1 MIKVRSI
8 FTLLLAVFAFTPVL
22 AQTDSDHNF
31 EVKKNLD
38 VFNAIYKHLDLMY
51 VDTLDAKEVIGTG
64 IKAML
69 QSLDPYTE
77 YYPEEN
83 MTELKEIYT
92 GKFAG
97 IGALIR
103 YNTKI
108 KRVVIDE
115 PYEGMPAALSGLK
128 KGDIILSIDDSSMV
142 DKSVSYVSSRLRG
155 EAGTSFVL
163 KIQRPTTG
171 KKMQMKITRKIVQT
185 PSVPY
190 YGLQSGGIGY
200 IHLRQFTEG
209 CSKEVRNAFIE
220 MKDNGMKGLVL
231 DLRNNG
237 GGSELEAVQ
246 IVNMFVPKGKLIVS
260 NRGKLKRSNIDY
272 VTKVEPI
279 DTVMPVVVLVS
290 DGTASASEIT
300 SGALQDLDRAVIL
313 GTRTYGKG
321 LVQTSVDLPYNGSL
335 KLTSN
340 KYYIPSGRCI
350 QAINYRHAHG
360 GYTEH
365 IPDSLTHLFH
375 TAHGREVRDGG
386 GILPDVIVQS
396 DSLPNIAYYLASSGA
411 DSTEVML
418 DYEVDYIARHTSI
431 APPQDFE
438 ISDAD
443 YEVFKQKVIESG
455 FTYDPQTEKYL
466 KHLKTLAQYEGY
478 YEDAKE
484 EFDKLEN
491 KLTHNLSRDLD
502 FNKEHI
508 KKILANDIVA
518 AYYYQRGA
526 IQNSLRGD
534 KQMEEAIRLINTPE
548 EYAKILTP

>member
-1 MIKVRSI
+1 MYIRR
-8 FTLLLAVFAFTPVL
+8 FLLPIMVFACCITAA
-22 AQTDSDHNF
+22 AQTDNDHNF

-38 VFNAIYKHLDLMY
+38 VFNAIYKNLDLIY

-64 IKAML
+64 INAML
-69 QSLDPYTE
+69 RSLDPYTE

-83 MTELKEIYT
+83 MTDLKEIYT

-115 PYEGMPAALSGLK
+115 PYEGMPADLAGLK

-142 DKSVSYVSSRLRG
+142 DKNVSYVSSHLRG
-155 EAGTSFVL
+155 DPGTSFIL

-171 KKMQMKITRKIVQT
+171 KKMQMKITRKTVQT

-190 YGLQSGGIGY
+190 YGLRGDGIGY
-200 IHLRQFTEG
+200 INLRQFTED
-209 CSKEVRNAFIE
+209 CSKDVRNAFIE
-220 MKDNGMKGLVL
+220 MKEKGMKGLVL
-231 DLRNNG
+231 DLRGNG
-237 GGSELEAVQ
+237 GGSEMEAVD
-246 IVNMFVPKGKLIVS
+246 IVNILVPKGKLIVS
-260 NRGKLKRSNIDY
+260 NRGKLKRSDRDY
-272 VTKVEPI
+272 ITRVEPI

-290 DGTASASEIT
+290 DMTASASEIT

-321 LVQTSVDLPYNGSL
+321 LVQTSIELPYNGSL
-335 KLTSN
+335 KVTSN

-350 QAINYRHAHG
+350 QAINYKHARG

-365 IPDSLTHLFH
+365 IPDSLTKVFH
-375 TAHGREVRDGG
+375 TANGREVRDGG
-386 GILPDVIVQS
+386 GIMPDVVVES
-396 DSLPNIAYYLASSGA
+396 DSLSNISYYLASSGT

-418 DYEVDYIARHTSI
+418 DYEVDYINRHATI
-431 APPQDFE
+431 APPSKFE

-443 YEVFKQKVIESG
+443 FEDFKSRVLASGFSYDPESG
-455 FTYDPQTEKYL
+455 KYL
-466 KHLKTLAQYEGY
+466 SNLVKIAKFEGY
-478 YEDAKE
+478 YDDAKE
-484 EFDKLEN
+484 EFDNLEK
-491 KLTHNLSRDLD
+491 KLTHNLSKDLD
-502 FNKEHI
+502 FNKEQL

-526 IQNSLRGD
+526 IENSLNGD
-534 KQMEEAIRLINTPE
+534 KQMEEACRLILNPE
-548 EYAKILTP
+548 EYAKILNH